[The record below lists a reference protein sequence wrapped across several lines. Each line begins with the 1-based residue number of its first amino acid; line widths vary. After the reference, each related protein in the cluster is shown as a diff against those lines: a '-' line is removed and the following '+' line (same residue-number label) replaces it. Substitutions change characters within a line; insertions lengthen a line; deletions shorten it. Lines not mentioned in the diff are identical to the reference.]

1 MDQPGFGLP
10 GRKYYLV
17 ERNDSNLE
25 AYELLMRNIAVE
37 LGANVSSVDE
47 DIKRV
52 VDFEI
57 QLANVSNSLPRQNN
71 NNNECETRMTASV
84 LKQDPNT

>member
-25 AYELLMRNIAVE
+25 AYELLMRNIAVQ
-37 LGANVSSVDE
+37 LGASLSSVDE

-57 QLANVSNSLPRQNN
+57 QLANVSQFSTPSEQQQQQQKIWNKN
-71 NNNECETRMTASV
+71 
-84 LKQDPNT
+84 DF